1 MPSSQGRIIILTIF
15 CSMHEEPTGPYKLPL
30 LKRPFVW
37 DDVATSDLTLI
48 STIWAWLIL
57 WFWMNIQSNQSTLF
71 LHPLWSDPQQP
82 HNLFLF
88 LSSLEI
94 TKIMRNKLK
103 HLIEQG
109 KMNSLSHQLDHT
121 TPSEQNVIQL
131 PSLWIQCWALYFRHI
146 VSTLYLE
153 FATGFKLR
161 VLSLLAVQV
170 SGCHIL

>member
-57 WFWMNIQSNQSTLF
+57 WFWMNIHSNQSTLF

-82 HNLFLF
+82 HNHAATSMYHLHLVCWPLNSTKELIVPYSCRQEQTKLFYYVRTPHKWT
-88 LSSLEI
+88 SSKKRIFSGTHDLLKI
-94 TKIMRNKLK
+94 T
-103 HLIEQG
+103 
-109 KMNSLSHQLDHT
+109 
-121 TPSEQNVIQL
+121 PPCYIQL
-131 PSLWIQCWALYFRHI
+131 TS
-146 VSTLYLE
+146 S
-153 FATGFKLR
+153 
-161 VLSLLAVQV
+161 S
-170 SGCHIL
+170 